1 MAGHRGRIGAAWRPP
16 QVGHCCA
23 STKLFFGDVV
33 VWCWHR
39 CRQKFIVI
47 WSVVYLPLWKIR
59 KSVGAITPNIWK
71 NKKCSKPP
79 TSHSLWALHRG
90 SPRCTPG
97 DAGVDRGP
105 TACVCRTTQFKQIL
119 MVFPIK
125 ILIWKIYSFSDTQ
138 RFSGFLQIFH
148 QMAISRKQIFFH
160 FHRPI
165 RCIPCLLQ
173 LLIIVQKTPTK
184 KCNHHPSSWWFYN
197 SNFTMDYGTYTI
209 VYL

>member
-1 MAGHRGRIGAAWRPP
+1 MAGHRGGRPP
-16 QVGHCCA
+16 QR
-23 STKLFFGDVV
+23 
-33 VWCWHR
+33 WR
-39 CRQKFIVI
+39 
-47 WSVVYLPLWKIR
+47 WSVGNMLRLHEALLRRRRGLILLTQM
-59 KSVGAITPNIWK
+59 SSGIH
-71 NKKCSKPP
+71 
-79 TSHSLWALHRG
+79 SHSLWALQRG

-105 TACVCRTTQFKQIL
+105 TARVCRTTQFKQIL

-148 QMAISRKQIFFH
+148 QMAISRKQIVFH

-173 LLIIVQKTPTK
+173 LLIILPKTPTK